1 VLPQDGPMPP
11 KLVLVADDDPE
22 FRFLLT
28 FILATDPTV
37 GVLLEARNGEEAID
51 LARRERPDV
60 LVTDIMMPRLDG
72 LAVTRQIK
80 REWPETK
87 VVVVSAATDYRSL
100 AYEHGADE
108 FVSKREVAAALL
120 PIIQQF
126 PGRAREADEEPGG
139 QTSAG

>member
-1 VLPQDGPMPP
+1 MPP

-37 GVLLEARNGEEAID
+37 GVLLEARTGEEAID

-80 REWPETK
+80 QQWPETK
-87 VVVVSAATDYRSL
+87 VVVISAVTDYRSL

-108 FVSKREVAAALL
+108 FVSKEDLTTALL
-120 PIIQQF
+120 PIIRQF
-126 PGRAREADEEPGG
+126 PGRAREADEE